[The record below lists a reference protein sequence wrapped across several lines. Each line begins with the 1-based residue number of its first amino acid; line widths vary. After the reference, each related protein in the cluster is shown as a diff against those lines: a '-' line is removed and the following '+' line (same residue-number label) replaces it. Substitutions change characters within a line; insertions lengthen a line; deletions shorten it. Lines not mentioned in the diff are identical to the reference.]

1 MEKDQDMK
9 RILPKTLSLAAAA
22 ILALAAGSAAVAQQ
36 PRGPLMFRGD
46 HGPGGFGLLEFDTNA
61 DGKLAKAEFDA
72 AQRTRFDGIDGN
84 KDGFIV
90 PDEMRAS
97 FESRRANAEKER
109 FALLDADKNG
119 QLSQSEFDA
128 ARERG
133 PGRGPDVPR
142 LRMGPGGPD
151 GPRGPGGPGPGGFG
165 RGDRPGPD
173 ADNDGKI
180 SFAEFSARG
189 AEGFTRADANKDG
202 TVTIAELQALSR
214 GPR

>member
-1 MEKDQDMK
+1 MK
-9 RILPKTLSLAAAA
+9 RILPITAATA
-22 ILALAAGSAAVAQQ
+22 LALAAGSAAIAQQ
-36 PRGPLMFRGD
+36 PPGPLMFRGE

-61 DGKLAKAEFDA
+61 DGKLAKAEFEA
-72 AQRTRFDGIDGN
+72 AQRTRFNGLDAN
-84 KDGFIV
+84 KDGFVV
-90 PDEMRAS
+90 PDEMKAA

-128 ARERG
+128 ARGRG
-133 PGRGPDVPR
+133 PGPDGE
-142 LRMGPGGPD
+142 RMRFGPGGPD
-151 GPRGPGGPGPGGFG
+151 GSRSPGGPGPGGFG
-165 RGDRPGPD
+165 RQRIGPD
-173 ADNDGKI
+173 ADNDGRI

-202 TVTIAELQALSR
+202 TVTIAELQALPR

>member
-1 MEKDQDMK
+1 MK
-9 RILPKTLSLAAAA
+9 RILPLTTAV
-22 ILALAAGSAAVAQQ
+22 ILALAAGSAAIAQQ
-36 PRGPLMFRGD
+36 PREPLKFRGE

-72 AQRTRFDGIDGN
+72 AQRTRFNAIDAN
-84 KDGFIV
+84 KDGFVV

-97 FESRRANAEKER
+97 LESRRADAEKAR
-109 FALLDADKNG
+109 FAVLDTDKNG

-128 ARERG
+128 ARGRG
-133 PGRGPDVPR
+133 PGPDVPR

-151 GPRGPGGPGPGGFG
+151 GLRGPGGPGGPGPGGFG
-165 RGDRPGPD
+165 RGDRIGPD

-189 AEGFTRADANKDG
+189 AEGFARADANKDG
-202 TVTIAELQALSR
+202 TVTIAELQALPR